1 MKGLLGDFTWTLLG
15 TGVFAACQWGI
26 IIILA
31 KLVTAEAVGQY
42 SLSQAILAP
51 VLMFAAFQLRG
62 VVASDLTNE
71 FTNRE
76 YFGFRLVTLA
86 IGLLLA
92 IAIAQ
97 STTHSVGQIMM
108 VGIVGLIQAAEL
120 TSDTLYG
127 FHQSRGNLVRPATSM
142 LLKALIGMIALICGI
157 CWTHNVLA
165 GLTALLATRAAV
177 LVLYDLKGGLAPLAR
192 PHSLW
197 RDYFHWRRH
206 FHLFKV
212 VFFVGLM
219 TMLSALIGMIPR
231 YFVQGYLGSRELG
244 VFAAI
249 SSLISVGLLPVGA
262 LGTAAFVRL
271 ARGFTEGPS
280 ADFIKILSVLLTLS
294 LTIGM
299 VGVTLAY
306 LAGSQ
311 ILTLLFRHEYAE
323 HTDLLKLTMI
333 NGAITFLAA
342 SLGASVTAARIFKP
356 QVAIL
361 AIVGG
366 MEAFSCWAL
375 VPRMGLIGAAIA
387 CLIGALVQ
395 LIGTALLLST
405 RWTHRMP
412 AGRAVS
418 AATFGSTTEFQA
430 HHDAGQREAI
440 IGGNDL
446 LSSRG

>member
-1 MKGLLGDFTWTLLG
+1 
-15 TGVFAACQWGI
+15 
-26 IIILA
+26 
-31 KLVTAEAVGQY
+31 
-42 SLSQAILAP
+42 
-51 VLMFAAFQLRG
+51 MFVAFQLRG
-62 VVASDLTNE
+62 VVASDLNNE

-76 YFGFRLVTLA
+76 YFGFRLITLA
-86 IGLLLA
+86 VGLLLA
-92 IAIAQ
+92 MAIAV
-97 STTHSVGQIMM
+97 SATHSGGQIVM

-127 FHQSRGNLVRPATSM
+127 FHQSRGDLVRPATSM
-142 LLKALIGMIALICGI
+142 ILKGLIGLVALIFGI
-157 CWTHNVLA
+157 YSVHSVLA
-165 GLTALLATRAAV
+165 GLTALFATRAAV
-177 LVLYDLKGGLAPLAR
+177 LVLYDLKGALAPLGR

-206 FHLFKV
+206 FHLIKV

-249 SSLISVGLLPVGA
+249 SSLISVGLMPVGA
-262 LGTAAFVRL
+262 LGMAAFVRL

-280 ADFIKILSVLLTLS
+280 ADFIKILSVLLGLS
-294 LTIGM
+294 LAIGI

-311 ILTLLFRHEYAE
+311 ILTMLFRHEYAAY
-323 HTDLLKLTMI
+323 TDLLKLTMI
-333 NGAITFLAA
+333 NGAITFLTA

-356 QVAIL
+356 QVGIL

-366 MEAFSCWAL
+366 TEVLACWVL
-375 VPRMGLIGAAIA
+375 VPRMGLTGAAVA

-395 LIGTALLLST
+395 LIGTALILCM
-405 RWTHRMP
+405 RWTQPVP
-412 AGRAVS
+412 AARAANV
-418 AATFGSTTEFQA
+418 ATFGS
-430 HHDAGQREAI
+430 
-440 IGGNDL
+440 N
-446 LSSRG
+446 S